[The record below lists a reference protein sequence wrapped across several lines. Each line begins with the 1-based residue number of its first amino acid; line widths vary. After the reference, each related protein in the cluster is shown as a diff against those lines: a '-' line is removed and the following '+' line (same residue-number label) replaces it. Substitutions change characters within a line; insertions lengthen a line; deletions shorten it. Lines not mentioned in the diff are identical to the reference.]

1 MQRAPLASVV
11 RHEVVIQ
18 PRLAVRHVEERHGRC
33 RCAHA
38 SLVLGDA
45 LDARLAK
52 HHGVSIAHHGVE
64 EVHCTAAAAHVQC
77 VGKVQP
83 KRELQP
89 RGGATFGRANAVHDE
104 LCDST
109 ARRAGGLQLHQQRGS
124 EVGAHDAL
132 AQRAHVRPDGLCD
145 LFVGARDKPA
155 STSFSARTTA
165 CSDGGASGS
174 ASDVPPR
181 QSATC
186 VRLALA
192 GAVVRSPAF

>member
-1 MQRAPLASVV
+1 MRTPGARIAAARQRSARSDQRVAHGAASKKRRQRA
-11 RHEVVIQ
+11 H
-18 PRLAVRHVEERHGRC
+18 
-33 RCAHA
+33 
-38 SLVLGDA
+38 
-45 LDARLAK
+45 
-52 HHGVSIAHHGVE
+52 
-64 EVHCTAAAAHVQC
+64 
-77 VGKVQP
+77 
-83 KRELQP
+83 
-89 RGGATFGRANAVHDE
+89 

-109 ARRAGGLQLHQQRGS
+109 ARRAGGLQLQQQRGS

-165 CSDGGASGS
+165 GSNGGASGS